1 MEKAKIALQ
10 KEGFKEGLKEGVGIG
25 ISYIT
30 FSLAYGITATKVGLS
45 FFLSNLL
52 SSLVQSGTGQLT
64 ILNLIENGETSIFAF
79 LLSLFIVQCRYI
91 LFSISIAQRLDPNMN
106 VLQRILFGFFNTD
119 EVFAMA
125 VQKQGTLKFSY
136 LIGLATTP
144 FLGRMIGSIA
154 GTIFTNVL
162 PASIISALGIAV
174 YGVFVFVIVPA
185 AKKSKP
191 ILFAVSLA
199 AVIHMVLEFI
209 PAIKQNLSGG
219 NILIITTLVSGIV
232 SSIVFP
238 VNTSE
243 KELAK
248 EAGNAAE

>member
-79 LLSLFIVQCRYI
+79 LLSLFTVQCRYI

-144 FLGRMIGSIA
+144 FLGWMIGSIA

-174 YGVFVFVIVPA
+174 YGVFVFVIVSC
-185 AKKSKP
+185 K
-191 ILFAVSLA
+191 
-199 AVIHMVLEFI
+199 
-209 PAIKQNLSGG
+209 
-219 NILIITTLVSGIV
+219 
-232 SSIVFP
+232 
-238 VNTSE
+238 
-243 KELAK
+243 
-248 EAGNAAE
+248 